1 MNPKKQTDPRKSL
14 VAELESIR
22 VLLGGETPDPEI
34 PLLEV
39 PLPEVPLLDDVVPE
53 ASQSEGTQTNTQ
65 IINEITR
72 RADVSGDLMETLLDE
87 EWRTRTLQLLSC
99 ARESI
104 KRLDAEWTPAF
115 TEELNEALCVR
126 MNETVNAWLRTAIAQ
141 HADELRSTLNNA
153 LSEEIA
159 SSITRLSNSQNSEGA
174 DGE

>member
-1 MNPKKQTDPRKSL
+1 MNHKTQTDPRKSL

-22 VLLGGETPDPEI
+22 VLLGQETLD
-34 PLLEV
+34 
-39 PLPEVPLLDDVVPE
+39 PEVPLLEVRSLEVPLLDEVVPE
-53 ASQSEGTQTNTQ
+53 DSQSEGTQTNTQ
-65 IINEITR
+65 IISAITGHT
-72 RADVSGDLMETLLDE
+72 DVSGDLLQTLLDE
-87 EWRTRTLQLLSC
+87 DWRTSTLQLLSN

-115 TEELNEALCVR
+115 TDELNEALCVR
-126 MNETVNAWLRTAIAQ
+126 INETVTAWLRTVIAH

-159 SSITRLSNSQNSEGA
+159 SSITRLSNSRNSEGA